1 MHLNLKVM
9 DIAQLAKSKYHGK
22 FPQQQIPY
30 SKKNKVWRAA
40 HLEWADSK
48 TFFNYAPVR
57 NSSIHKKINY
67 DLFNGIL
74 HMDDL
79 ESIINPEYIK
89 EKDEP
94 APIQHYPILNSKLQV
109 LRGEELKRL
118 FDFKVV
124 VTNPNSISEIE
135 ENKKG
140 AVLQQ
145 LQQLIADQSQD
156 ENQFNQ
162 KLEKMSDYFTY
173 EWQDMREVRANN
185 LLNHYI
191 KEYNLPLLFNNGF
204 MDAAIVGEEI
214 YQIDIRGGEPVVE
227 RLNPLK
233 VRVFRSG
240 YSNRIE
246 DADVIIIEDYWSP
259 GKVIDTYY
267 DVLTKKDIEYIE
279 SAPDNT
285 HSADDVDELGR
296 RDERNGFINANMID
310 DRMNWGTAEDGKDYF
325 FDPLG
330 LFSDTAGDLL
340 PFDTNGNVRVL
351 RMYWKSRR
359 KIKKI
364 KSYDPQTGEE
374 QFAFYS
380 ESYIPNEQLG
390 EEEEIYY
397 INEAWEGTKI
407 GDEIYVNMRPRVVQY
422 NRLSNPSRCHFGIVG
437 SIYNINDSKP
447 YSLVDMAKPY
457 NYLYDAIH
465 DRLNKMMAKNWGK
478 IITLDLAKVP
488 KDWEIDKWLYFAR
501 KNNLAV
507 IDSFKEGNVGAST
520 GKLAGGLNNASSGVI
535 DAELGNSIQMYI
547 NMLEFIKMSMSEVMG
562 VTKQREGQV
571 SNRETVGG
579 VERATLQSSHITEWI
594 FTIHDDVKKRVL
606 ECLLETAKIALKG
619 NTLKFPYLL
628 SDGSQRIATIDGD
641 EFAEADYGL
650 VVDTGNGIQDLGQKL
665 DMLAQ
670 AGLQNQMI
678 SFSTVM
684 KLYNSAS
691 LMEKQRLVEKDERDM
706 RERQAQNAQ
715 AEQQLKQAEIQSK
728 AQLEQ
733 AKLEQE
739 DKLNQ
744 RDNETKLI
752 IAGMQQQNEDG
763 IEEPEYSQEAKDKL
777 AESIR
782 QFNEKM
788 KLERDRLAFDKSKA
802 NTDAEL
808 KREQIHKKTT
818 TNKQ

>member
-1 MHLNLKVM
+1 MN
-9 DIAQLAKSKYHGK
+9 IAQLAKDKYHGK
-22 FPQQQIPY
+22 FPQQQIPF
-30 SKKNKVWRAA
+30 SKKTKLWRAA

-67 DLFNGIL
+67 DLFNGKL
-74 HMDDL
+74 HMQDL

-89 EKDEP
+89 EKDEI

-109 LRGEELKRL
+109 LRGEESKRL

-135 ENKKG
+135 ENKKI
-140 AVLQQ
+140 AVQQQ
-145 LQQLIADQSQD
+145 LQQLIANQSQN
-156 ENQFNQ
+156 ENEFNQ
-162 KLEKMSDYFTY
+162 KMEKMFDYFTY
-173 EWQDMREVRANN
+173 EWQDMREIRANN

-191 KEYNLPLLFNNGF
+191 KEYNMPLMFNKGF

-214 YQIDIRGGEPVVE
+214 YQIDIRGGEPTIE

-240 YSNRIE
+240 YSDRIE

-259 GKVIDTYY
+259 GKIIDTYY
-267 DVLTKKDIEYIE
+267 DVLSKKDIDYIE
-279 SAPDNT
+279 SMPDNGY
-285 HSADDVDELGR
+285 DVSSDEQGH
-296 RDERNGFINANMID
+296 RDERNEFINVHMID
-310 DRMNWGTAEDGKDYF
+310 DVFDTAEDGKGYY

-330 LFSDTAGDLL
+330 LFSDTMGDLL
-340 PFDTNGNVRVL
+340 PFDTHGNIRVL
-351 RMYWKSRR
+351 RVYWKSRR
-359 KIKKI
+359 KIKKV
-364 KSYDPQTGEE
+364 KSYDIQTGEE
-374 QFAFYS
+374 QYSFYP
-380 ESYIPNEQLG
+380 ESYVINKDLG

-407 GDEIYVNMRPRVVQY
+407 GEDIYVNMRPRVVQY
-422 NRLSNPSRCHFGIVG
+422 NRLSNPSRCHFGIIG
-437 SIYNINDSKP
+437 SIYNINDDKP

-457 NYLYDAIH
+457 NYLYDVIH
-465 DRLNKMMAKNWGK
+465 DRLNKLMAKNWGK

-535 DAELGNSIQMYI
+535 DAELGNSVQLYI
-547 NMLEFIKMSMSEVMG
+547 NMLEFIKMGMSEVMG

-579 VERATLQSSHITEWI
+579 VERATLQSSHITEWL
-594 FTIHDDVKKRVL
+594 FTIHNDVKKRVL
-606 ECLLETAKIALKG
+606 ECFLETAKIALKG
-619 NTLKFPYLL
+619 NSLKFNYLL
-628 SDGSQRIATIDGD
+628 ADGSQKIAYIDGD

-650 VVDTGNGIQDLGQKL
+650 IVDASSSLQDLNQKL
-665 DMLAQ
+665 EMLAQ
-670 AGLQNQMI
+670 AGLQNQLI

-684 KLYNSAS
+684 KLYNSVS
-691 LMEKQRLVEKDERDM
+691 LLEKQRLVEKDEREM
-706 RERQAQNAQ
+706 RERQSQQMQVEQQMQQQQMQINAQ
-715 AEQQLKQAEIQSK
+715 M
-728 AQLEQ
+728 EQ
-733 AKLEQE
+733 AKMQQE
-739 DKLNQ
+739 DMLNQ
-744 RDNETKLI
+744 RDNETKLL
-752 IAGMQQQNEDG
+752 IANMQMLSKNSEDG

-777 AESIR
+777 AEQIR
-782 QFNEKM
+782 QFDAKIKLDRE
-788 KLERDRLAFDKSKA
+788 KLELDKQKA
-802 NTDAEL
+802 REDAKI
-808 KREQIHKKTT
+808 KREQIHSRKATSK
-818 TNKQ
+818 NN